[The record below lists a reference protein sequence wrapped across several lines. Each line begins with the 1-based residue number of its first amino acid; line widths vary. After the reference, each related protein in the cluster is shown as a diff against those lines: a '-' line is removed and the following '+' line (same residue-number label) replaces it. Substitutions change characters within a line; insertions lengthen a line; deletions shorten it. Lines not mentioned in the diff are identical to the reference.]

1 MPNHEPSL
9 RSLTDVR
16 PLYFLPTE
24 PLAEELLIPAFQRA
38 ISVDCMTGFFSSEA
52 LASLAPGLATYI
64 NTSSTN
70 PMRLIIS
77 PFLHPQDQ
85 AAIHDGSQSAES
97 IAQQRL
103 AELVVTEDFLQLH
116 TLKCLSYLLGAGRIR
131 IKIALMKN
139 AIFHPKVWIFRSAD
153 VAIAAHGSSNATLAG
168 LTRNVEQVAVAQ
180 SWLGPN
186 DRYMTEKFTAQFQQ
200 LYDNQDDQCLVVDVP
215 QALRDQLLATYDPDT
230 PPTEDDFRNLYRKAV
245 RTTNARYPQHAPSH
259 RSERRG
265 FAIPATL
272 RYTHGPF
279 KHQGEAVDAWCAAGH
294 RGVLEMATG
303 SGKTITAMICAHKL
317 HAISQPLLVVVAA
330 PYIPLIEQWCD
341 EIAAFN
347 IAPVNLTAVSG
358 ARARARELGTVKRRL
373 RTKISDIEVLVV
385 THDTLCNDLFMTD
398 IQTIGSRT
406 LLVAD
411 EVHNLGRDSFVS
423 NPPSFFDYR
432 LGLSATPVRQYDDEG
447 TAELFSF
454 FGPVVF
460 RYSLQDAIG
469 SCLVEYDYHVHE
481 VNLTAIEMDAWH
493 ELTDNI
499 RVNSWRQQD
508 DPQNEYLMQL
518 RRKRRAV
525 LESADNKISALDD
538 ALCREDP
545 HTLRHTLIYTSD
557 KSPDQLDQVNA
568 LLRRHNLLFRQL
580 TYRETADRK
589 TTADI
594 LQSFRDGT
602 LRILTAKRVL
612 DEGVNIPEVR
622 KAFILASTTVE
633 RQWVQRRGRLLRKCP
648 EIGKTHAEVHDFV
661 VLPPSL
667 ESTAD
672 ADARVL
678 LRAELTRIQEFA
690 SLARNAGRP
699 DGPLPLI
706 RKLARIALM

>member
-1 MPNHEPSL
+1 MPNHESSL

-38 ISVDCMTGFFSSEA
+38 SSVDCMTGFFSSEA

-64 NTSSTN
+64 NTSPN

-77 PFLHPQDQ
+77 PLLRPQDQ
-85 AAIHDGSQSAES
+85 AAIHDGVQSPET

-103 AELVVTEDFLQLH
+103 AELVVTEDLIQQH
-116 TLKCLSYLLGAGRIR
+116 TLKCLSCLLGAGRIR

-139 AIFHPKVWIFRSAD
+139 AIFHPKVWIFRSTD
-153 VAIAAHGSSNATLAG
+153 TAIAAHGSSNATLAG
-168 LTRNVEQVAVAQ
+168 LTRNIEQIAVAQ

-186 DRYMTEKFTAQFQQ
+186 DRYMIEKFTTRFQQ
-200 LYDNQDDQCLVVDVP
+200 LYDNQDDHCLVVDMP
-215 QALRDQLLATYDPDT
+215 QALRDQLLATYDPAT
-230 PPTEDDFRNLYRKAV
+230 PPTEDDFRDLYHRAV
-245 RTTNARYPQHAPSH
+245 RATTIRHRQHAPS
-259 RSERRG
+259 RRPERRT

-272 RYTHGPF
+272 QYTHGAF

-303 SGKTITAMICAHKL
+303 SGKTITAMICAHEL
-317 HAISQPLLVVVAA
+317 HAISHPLLVVVAA
-330 PYIPLIEQWCD
+330 PYIPLIDQWCD

-347 IAPVNLTAVSG
+347 ITPVNLTTVTG
-358 ARARARELGTVKRRL
+358 ARSRARELGKVKRRL
-373 RTKISDIEVLVV
+373 RTKTSNIEVLVV
-385 THDTLCNDLFMTD
+385 THDTLCNDLFTAD

-411 EVHNLGRDSFVS
+411 EVHNLGRDSFIL

-469 SCLVEYDYHVHE
+469 SCLVEYDYYVHPLS
-481 VNLTAIEMDAWH
+481 LTEIEMDTWH
-493 ELTDNI
+493 ELTDTI
-499 RVNSWRQQD
+499 KANSWRRQD
-508 DPQNEYLMQL
+508 DPQDGYLMRL
-518 RRKRRAV
+518 RRERRTV
-525 LESADNKISALDD
+525 LESAANKIPALDD
-538 ALCREDP
+538 ALRREDLQ
-545 HTLRHTLIYTSD
+545 TLRHTLIYTSD
-557 KSPDQLDQVNA
+557 KSPGQLDQVNA
-568 LLRRHNLLFRQL
+568 LLGRHNLLFRQL
-580 TYRETADRK
+580 TYRETADRQ

-602 LRILTAKRVL
+602 LRVLTAKRVL

-648 EIGKTHAEVHDFV
+648 EIGKTHSEIHDFV

-667 ESTAD
+667 ENLD
-672 ADARVL
+672 ADVRLL
-678 LRAELTRIQEFA
+678 LRTELTRIQEFA

-699 DGPLPLI
+699 DGPLSLI
-706 RKLARIALM
+706 RKLARGALM

>member
-24 PLAEELLIPAFQRA
+24 PLAEELLIPAFRRA

-64 NTSSTN
+64 NTSSN

-77 PFLHPQDQ
+77 PFLRPQDQ
-85 AAIHDGSQSAES
+85 AAIHDGVHSAES
-97 IAQQRL
+97 IAQQRI
-103 AELVVTEDFLQLH
+103 AELVVTEDLLQLH
-116 TLKCLSYLLGAGRIR
+116 TLKCFSHLLGTGRIR

-153 VAIAAHGSSNATLAG
+153 ATIAAHGSSNATLAG
-168 LTRNVEQVAVAQ
+168 LTRNVEQIAVAQ

-186 DRYMTEKFTAQFQQ
+186 DHYMTEKFTAQFQQ
-200 LYDNQDDQCLVVDVP
+200 LYDNQDDQCIVVDVP
-215 QALRDQLLATYDPDT
+215 QALRNQLLATYDPDT
-230 PPTEDDFRNLYRKAV
+230 PPTENDFHDLYRKAI
-245 RTTNARYPQHAPSH
+245 RTTTARHPQHAPSH
-259 RSERRG
+259 PPKRRS
-265 FAIPATL
+265 FAIPVTL
-272 RYTHGPF
+272 QYTRGAF
-279 KHQGEAVDAWCAAGH
+279 KHQGEAVHAWCAAGH

-317 HAISQPLLVVVAA
+317 HAISHPLLVVVAA
-330 PYIPLIEQWCD
+330 PYIPLVDQWCD

-347 IAPVNLTAVSG
+347 ITPVNLTAASG

-385 THDTLCNDLFMTD
+385 THDTLCNDLFMTE
-398 IQTIGSRT
+398 IQTIGSPT
-406 LLVAD
+406 LLIAD
-411 EVHNLGRDSFVS
+411 EVHNLGRDSFVL

-432 LGLSATPVRQYDDEG
+432 LGLSATPVRQYDEEG

-454 FGPVVF
+454 FGPVIY

-469 SCLVEYDYHVHE
+469 SCLVEYDYYVHQ
-481 VNLTAIEMDAWH
+481 VTLTAVEMDAWH
-493 ELTDNI
+493 ELTDSI
-499 RVNSWRQQD
+499 KANSWRRENDAQD
-508 DPQNEYLMQL
+508 EYLMQL

-525 LESADNKISALDD
+525 LESAANKISALDD
-538 ALCREDP
+538 ALRREDLN
-545 HTLRHTLIYTSD
+545 TLCHTLIYTSD
-557 KSPDQLDQVNA
+557 KSPGQLDQVNA
-568 LLRRHNLLFRQL
+568 LLQRHNLLFRQL
-580 TYRETADRK
+580 TFRETADRT
-589 TTADI
+589 TTAEI

-667 ESTAD
+667 ESAAD

>member
-24 PLAEELLIPAFQRA
+24 PLAEELLIPAFRRA
-38 ISVDCMTGFFSSEA
+38 TSVDCMTGFFSSAA

-64 NTSSTN
+64 NTSSN

-77 PFLHPQDQ
+77 PFLRPEDQ
-85 AAIHDGSQSAES
+85 AAIHDGVQSAES

-103 AELVVTEDFLQLH
+103 AELVVTEDLLQLH
-116 TLKCLSYLLGAGRIR
+116 TLKCLSHLLGAGRIR

-153 VAIAAHGSSNATLAG
+153 AAIAAHGSSNATLAG
-168 LTRNVEQVAVAQ
+168 LTRNIEQIAVAQ

-186 DRYMTEKFTAQFQQ
+186 DRYMTEKFTTQFQQ
-200 LYDNQDDQCLVVDVP
+200 LYENQDDQCLVVDVP

-230 PPTEDDFRNLYRKAV
+230 PPTEDDFRDLYRKAI
-245 RTTNARYPQHAPSH
+245 RTTNVRYPRHAPSH
-259 RSERRG
+259 RPERRG

-272 RYTHGPF
+272 QYTHGAF

-317 HAISQPLLVVVAA
+317 HVVSHPLLVVVAA

-347 IAPVNLTAVSG
+347 ITPVNLSAVSG

-406 LLVAD
+406 LLIAD

-469 SCLVEYDYHVHE
+469 SCLVEYDYYVHQ
-481 VNLTAIEMDAWH
+481 VTLTDVELDAWY

-499 RVNSWRQQD
+499 KANSWRQEN
-508 DPQNEYLMQL
+508 DPQAE
-518 RRKRRAV
+518 RRPRSCPPPWICGSSR
-525 LESADNKISALDD
+525 
-538 ALCREDP
+538 
-545 HTLRHTLIYTSD
+545 
-557 KSPDQLDQVNA
+557 
-568 LLRRHNLLFRQL
+568 
-580 TYRETADRK
+580 
-589 TTADI
+589 
-594 LQSFRDGT
+594 G
-602 LRILTAKRVL
+602 
-612 DEGVNIPEVR
+612 IPR
-622 KAFILASTTVE
+622 
-633 RQWVQRRGRLLRKCP
+633 
-648 EIGKTHAEVHDFV
+648 
-661 VLPPSL
+661 
-667 ESTAD
+667 
-672 ADARVL
+672 
-678 LRAELTRIQEFA
+678 LRASRPIDSMSVIVPISLLTCINDRRIV
-690 SLARNAGRP
+690 SSRNAGSTSAGVVRP
-699 DGPLPLI
+699 SGPGTMRVISNPLRSRCRQESRTALCSMADVTMWRPWSACAATAPLI
-706 RKLARIALM
+706 ARLSDSVAPEVQTISRGSALMRSATWTRACSTASSASRPKLWNRDAGLPNTPSGPR